1 MSDPFFQKKRQ
12 RTHKGTA
19 RPRRETERD
28 SDSDDGAGLDAVEDM
43 NLRHSFDEP
52 AADEYRETPAE
63 AKVRLARLYLDGL
76 REKDEETIEG
86 IDAAAVDR
94 DNIAA
99 RLRKDVEEGSGRLHV
114 RVAVR
119 LQAPRPD
126 DILAVQGHRA
136 SVTCARTGAASPY
149 LFTADKDGRIV
160 QWRLRDGSQAC
171 VLPRASA
178 SAPIPTSH
186 TSGAARRRARARHA
200 EQGGAYAGH
209 AALAPGEGHAK
220 GVYALAV
227 SDDGQLC
234 ASAGQEHHIG
244 IWRTASAAPTQWVRA
259 LRGHKDAVR
268 ALAFRH
274 GTHELLSASYD
285 RTVKLFDASQLSYIE
300 TLFGHQEAIQDLAC
314 LRAERAVTA
323 GGRDRTCRLWKIRE
337 ESQLVFRGGS
347 RSKAQALLEGGD
359 LVDTPTKNEVQ
370 EGSIDCVAMI
380 DDHHFVSG
388 SDSGT
393 LSLWSVAKKKP
404 LFSVHSAHG
413 WHEHEHA
420 TEGLQRMPRYIT
432 SVACLP
438 YGDVFVSGSW
448 DGVVRVWGLDEGLRS
463 FRLLFELPAPGVVN
477 SLQLVTPDIEHMDD
491 YPVVPSLWRRR
502 GRLDAPLAPA
512 AAASAAPTAPK
523 RTRRAGLSVADGRV
537 LGHKESIPPLLLAA
551 LAPEPK
557 ADRWLH
563 TDSAAT
569 GALVVPLWLHS
580 T

>member
-12 RTHKGTA
+12 RTQKGAA
-19 RPRRETERD
+19 RPHREKAHD
-28 SDSDDGAGLDAVEDM
+28 SDSDDGAGLDAIEDM
-43 NLRHSFDEP
+43 DLRHSFDEP
-52 AADEYRETPAE
+52 AGDEYRETPAE

-76 REKDEETIEG
+76 REKEEDTIEG

-94 DNIAA
+94 DNISA

-114 RVAVR
+114 RVAAR
-119 LQAPRPD
+119 LQAPHPD
-126 DILAVQGHRA
+126 DLLAVQGHRA
-136 SVTCARTGAASPY
+136 AVTCARTGASSPY

-160 QWRLRDGSQAC
+160 QWHLRDGSQAC

-186 TSGAARRRARARHA
+186 TSGAARRRARARQA
-200 EQGGAYAGH
+200 EQGSAYAGH
-209 AALAPGEGHAK
+209 VTLAPGEGHEG

-234 ASAGQEHHIG
+234 ASGGQDHFIG
-244 IWRTASAAPTQWVRA
+244 IWRTAPHAPTQFVRA

-300 TLFGHQEAIQDLAC
+300 TLFGHQEAIQDLSC
-314 LRAERAVTA
+314 LRAERAVTV

-337 ESQLVFRGGS
+337 ESQLVFRGGT

-388 SDSGT
+388 SDNGS

-404 LFSVHSAHG
+404 LFSVHAAHG
-413 WHEHEHA
+413 WHEHGHA
-420 TEGLQRMPRYIT
+420 TEGLQRLPRYIT

-477 SLQLVTPDIEHMDD
+477 SLQLLTPEVEHMDD
-491 YPVVPSLWRRR
+491 YPVVPALWRRR
-502 GRLDAPLAPA
+502 GGLDAPLAPS
-512 AAASAAPTAPK
+512 ASASTGSAAPK
-523 RTRRAGLSVADGRV
+523 RTRRAGLTKADGRV
-537 LGHKESIPPLLLAA
+537 LGHKESIAPLLLVA

-557 ADRWLH
+557 ADRWLR
-563 TDSAAT
+563 AAAPAT
-569 GALVVPLWLHS
+569 GALVVPLWLS
-580 T
+580 

>member
-1 MSDPFFQKKRQ
+1 MRVPLCAKPPHRRPARSRHRRSSHVVSPTRPCAVPGGVGLHLHVIDFFRAAAHGRSLPCPLRMSDPFFQKKRQ
-12 RTHKGTA
+12 RTQKGAA
-19 RPRRETERD
+19 RPRRETARD
-28 SDSDDGAGLDAVEDM
+28 SDSEDGGGIDAVEDM
-43 NLRHSFDEP
+43 DLRHSFDEP

-63 AKVRLARLYLDGL
+63 AKVRLARLYLEGL
-76 REKDEETIEG
+76 REKDEDVIEG

-114 RVAVR
+114 RVAAR

-136 SVTCARTGAASPY
+136 PVTCARTGAASPY

-160 QWRLRDGSQAC
+160 QWHLRDGSQAC

-178 SAPIPTSH
+178 TAPIPSSH
-186 TSGAARRRARARHA
+186 TSGAARRRARARRA
-200 EQGGAYAGH
+200 EQGGTFAGH
-209 AALAPGEGHAK
+209 AALSPGEGHAK

-234 ASAGQEHHIG
+234 ASGGQEHYIG
-244 IWRTASAAPTQWVRA
+244 IWRTAPAAPTQWVRA

-359 LVDTPTKNEVQ
+359 LVDTPTKNEVP

-393 LSLWSVAKKKP
+393 L
-404 LFSVHSAHG
+404 
-413 WHEHEHA
+413 
-420 TEGLQRMPRYIT
+420 
-432 SVACLP
+432 
-438 YGDVFVSGSW
+438 
-448 DGVVRVWGLDEGLRS
+448 
-463 FRLLFELPAPGVVN
+463 
-477 SLQLVTPDIEHMDD
+477 
-491 YPVVPSLWRRR
+491 
-502 GRLDAPLAPA
+502 
-512 AAASAAPTAPK
+512 
-523 RTRRAGLSVADGRV
+523 
-537 LGHKESIPPLLLAA
+537 
-551 LAPEPK
+551 
-557 ADRWLH
+557 
-563 TDSAAT
+563 
-569 GALVVPLWLHS
+569 
-580 T
+580 